1 MRLSTAAEL
10 AGFALLAYA
19 AYSWNALV
27 GLAVAGVFLLLIG
40 YATEDAIVGVS
51 VLRMLRP
58 LVTLK
63 TKIRSWH
70 KSKGVTT

>member
-19 AYSWNALV
+19 AYSWNTLV

-40 YATEDAIVGVS
+40 YATEDAIVGLS
-51 VLRMLRP
+51 VVKMLRP
-58 LVTLK
+58 LIALK
-63 TKIRSWH
+63 SRIRSRFH
-70 KSKGVTT
+70 PEG